1 MHKPRT
7 CWLKTWCPTGL
18 TAAAVLI
25 AMLSCGGLRAGGEN
39 AATAPT
45 TAPAAEK
52 DKDYSGKYLAEG
64 VGNAGRKYKA
74 MVEIIREGDVY
85 QVIWVLGPREFYMGV
100 GLVEDERLS
109 VGWSTGGTPGVVV
122 YKSEGEQLVGRWT
135 APGSGGK
142 TFKETL
148 TPVK

>member
-18 TAAAVLI
+18 AAVAVLI
-25 AMLSCGGLRAGGEN
+25 ALLSCGGGLRAGGKD
-39 AATAPT
+39 AT
-45 TAPAAEK
+45 TAPAVEK
-52 DKDYSGKYLAEG
+52 EKDYSGKYLAEG

-100 GLVEDERLS
+100 GLVEEERLS
-109 VGWSTGGTPGVVV
+109 VGWSTAGTPGVVV
-122 YKSEGEQLVGRWT
+122 YQSEGENLVGRWT
-135 APGSGGK
+135 APGS
-142 TFKETL
+142 
-148 TPVK
+148 